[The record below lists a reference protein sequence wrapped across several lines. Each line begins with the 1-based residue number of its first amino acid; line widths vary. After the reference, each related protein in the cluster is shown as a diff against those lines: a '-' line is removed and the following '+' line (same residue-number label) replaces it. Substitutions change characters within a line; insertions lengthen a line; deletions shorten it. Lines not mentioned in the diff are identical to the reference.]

1 MLCLSCFPPLLLLFF
16 VCNIPDIMEECGPAF
31 RLPFCPF
38 IRTIPDIM
46 EQERR
51 AMAFFYGELELGF
64 LAQLA
69 ACLPEKKRKKKEK
82 TKEKKGK
89 EKKKKRKQTFSF
101 FGSFFCFQ
109 YRRQR
114 GRRFEVLHLILCIPF
129 PFPPPFSAF
138 QNCPEASSR
147 HEKTRPFGR
156 VLPCILSYVCLFLL
170 FVFLFLLSTYRYV
183 R

>member
-1 MLCLSCFPPLLLLFF
+1 
-16 VCNIPDIMEECGPAF
+16 
-31 RLPFCPF
+31 
-38 IRTIPDIM
+38 
-46 EQERR
+46 
-51 AMAFFYGELELGF
+51 MAFFYGELELGF

-82 TKEKKGK
+82 TKEKI
-89 EKKKKRKQTFSF
+89 
-101 FGSFFCFQ
+101 Q

-170 FVFLFLLSTYRYV
+170 FVLSFILPAYRYV
-183 R
+183 GKLPLYILGRGPGKIDRHHAGLHPELF